1 MLRACLYLLFFA
13 PWTIFCAVTAMLST
27 FVDPSGRAYHRI
39 ALLWSRY
46 GLLIAGVRLE
56 VEGAELVPRDRP
68 LIFMGNHQSNFDI
81 MALFQAVPVRF
92 NWLAKEELFRVPFF
106 GPSIRSAG
114 YIPINRGDGRDSLKS
129 LEKAAELVSAGTS
142 VAIFPEGTRSTDGH
156 LLPFKRGGFILAA
169 RAGVPVVPFTIV
181 GSRRVNPPD
190 NFLFLRPGRIRI
202 RFSPPIPTGERRAR
216 QQAELMEQ
224 VREAIA
230 SKLEI

>member
-13 PWTIFCAVTAMLST
+13 PWTLFCAVTAMLST
-27 FVDPSGRAYHRI
+27 LIDPSGRAYHRF

-46 GLLIAGVRLE
+46 GLRIAGVKLE

-68 LIFMGNHQSNFDI
+68 FILMGNHQSNFDI
-81 MALFQAVPVRF
+81 LALFQAVPVRF
-92 NWLAKEELFRVPFF
+92 NWLAKEELFKVPFF

-114 YIPINRGDGRDSLKS
+114 YIPINRGDGRDALKS
-129 LEKAAELVSAGTS
+129 LDRAAKLISAGTS

-169 RAGVPVVPFTIV
+169 KAGVPVIPFTIV
-181 GSRRVNPPD
+181 GSRSVNPPD
-190 NFLFLRPGRIRI
+190 NFLFLRPGTIRI
-202 RFSPPIPTGERRAR
+202 RFGPPIPTGERGAK
-216 QQAELMEQ
+216 QQATLMEQ